1 MNCKI
6 YEDYSD
12 IGIAV
17 AKQLFDE
24 YAESLG
30 FPLDFQDFDKEL
42 DNLPGEYSPPEGCI
56 LLLGYK
62 SSPVGCI
69 ALRKIE
75 GSVCEMK
82 RMYVKPEFRGQ
93 GIGKMVAHEII
104 KRAREI
110 GYQKMRLDTLES
122 MEIATKLYKSMGF
135 KEIEA
140 YRYNPL
146 EDAMYMELEL

>member
-1 MNCKI
+1 M
-6 YEDYSD
+6 
-12 IGIAV
+12 
-17 AKQLFDE
+17 F
-24 YAESLG
+24 
-30 FPLDFQDFDKEL
+30 
-42 DNLPGEYSPPEGCI
+42 